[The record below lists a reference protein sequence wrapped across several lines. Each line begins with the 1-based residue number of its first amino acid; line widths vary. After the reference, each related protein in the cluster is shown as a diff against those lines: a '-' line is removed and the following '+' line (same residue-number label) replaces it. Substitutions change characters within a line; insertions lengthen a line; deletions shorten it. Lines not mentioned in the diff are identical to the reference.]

1 MKEDMDKIVYF
12 ENENHYFNQHET
24 DFKAEV
30 VASGLKEQGYDPE
43 RTLILRL
50 GNTKRGFS
58 KDIESIRPEY
68 SQYDLIDY
76 LNIYVNRKSIY
87 DELPEGIF
95 HRNVYHKDKNS
106 KEEVL
111 DEIRIHREEEF
122 FARQFF
128 RPFEITLD
136 YMLVDFQNK
145 ERRIDKMNI
154 YRDFVDAFA
163 LQWPV
168 LGLLPVEKAVMLV
181 RMLAYIEQITGSL
194 EKISECMTILMDV
207 PVMVRLGEKCL
218 TVADREKLPR
228 LGKVRLGDNM
238 VLGHTF
244 DDGTFRTL
252 IEIGPLS
259 ARKMES
265 FMPGAVNCRIFNEL
279 IDMFLP
285 ADKDVRIRYIIR
297 QEDAVFRLASPD
309 GKGAYLGISTYL

>member
-1 MKEDMDKIVYF
+1 MEEGIDKIAYF
-12 ENENHYFNQHET
+12 ENENHYFNQYET

-50 GNTKRGFS
+50 GDTKRGFS

-76 LNIYVNRKSIY
+76 LDIYVNRKSIY
-87 DELPEGIF
+87 DGLPESIF
-95 HRNVYHKDKNS
+95 HGNVYHNDRNS

-128 RPFEITLD
+128 RPFELTLD

-145 ERRIDKMNI
+145 ERRMDKMNV
-154 YRDFVDAFA
+154 YRDFMDAFA
-163 LQWPV
+163 SQWPV
-168 LGLLPVEKAVMLV
+168 LELLPVDKAVMLV

-207 PVMVRLGEKCL
+207 PVNVRQGEKCL
-218 TVADREKLPR
+218 TVVDRDKLPK
-228 LGKVRLGDNM
+228 LGNVRLGDNM

-244 DDGTFRTL
+244 DDGTFRIL

-265 FMPGAVNCRIFNEL
+265 FMPGAVNHRIFGEL
-279 IDMFLP
+279 MDIFLP
-285 ADKDVRIRYIIR
+285 ADKDVWIRYVIR
-297 QEDAVFRLASPD
+297 QEDAVFRLASD
-309 GKGAYLGISTYL
+309 DEKGAYLGISTYL

>member
-1 MKEDMDKIVYF
+1 MKEDIDKIACF

-50 GNTKRGFS
+50 GDAKRGFS
-58 KDIESIRPEY
+58 KDIENIRPEY
-68 SQYDLIDY
+68 SQYDLTDY
-76 LNIYVNRKSIY
+76 LGIYVNRKSLY

-136 YMLVDFQNK
+136 YMPVDFQNK
-145 ERRIDKMNI
+145 ERRMDKMNV
-154 YRDFVDAFA
+154 YRDFVNAFA
-163 LQWPV
+163 SQWPV
-168 LGLLPVEKAVMLV
+168 LELLPVEKAVMFV
-181 RMLAYIEQITGSL
+181 RMLAHIEQITGSL
-194 EKISECMTILMDV
+194 EKISECMTILTDV
-207 PVMVRLGEKCL
+207 PVKVRQGEKCV
-218 TVADREKLPR
+218 TVADKDKLPK

-244 DDGTFRTL
+244 DDGTFRIL

-259 ARKMES
+259 ARKMEA
-265 FMPGAVNCRIFNEL
+265 FMPGEVSTRIFNEL

-285 ADKDVRIRYIIR
+285 ADKDIRIRYIIR
-297 QEDAVFRLASPD
+297 QEDAVFRLASAD
-309 GKGAYLGISTYL
+309 EKGAYLGISTYL